1 MVVGEGKAEVLDLII
16 NTLKEHEKSLD
27 GSIEELRAAIQ
38 EIRRRAPE
46 ATVVECESWTDFKMR
61 GRGAKAVAFQMRNKD
76 IILIAVAGVTVYR
89 YILNLKG
96 WLSEELNVPAEH
108 ISD

>member
-1 MVVGEGKAEVLDLII
+1 MVVGEGRAEILDLII

-38 EIRRRAPE
+38 EIRRKAPE
-46 ATVVECESWTDFKMR
+46 AAVMECTSWADFKIR
-61 GRGAKAVAFQMRNKD
+61 GRGAKAVAFQVQNKD
-76 IILIAVAGVTVYR
+76 IILIAVVGVTVYR
-89 YILNLKG
+89 YVLNLKG

-108 ISD
+108 VSD